1 MQKLDPGAEK
11 RQKLQAEMDKVKEI
25 MLDNTKKIAER
36 GDRLSHLEE
45 RAST

>member
-11 RQKLQAEMDKVKEI
+11 RQKLQAEVDKVKEI

-36 GDRLSHLEE
+36 GDRLNHLEE